1 MHIRRSTALKVG
13 VASVLAVGAFGPIAS
28 ATTVPPGTDAGGEG
42 GGDCVVGVSWNNFQ
56 EPRWAAWDEPTMKGA
71 IEAGGGSYI
80 STDAQSSV
88 EQQASDVENLI
99 AQGANVLVILAQDGT
114 AILPSVA
121 SALSNGVP
129 VIAYDRLIDDP
140 GVLYMTF
147 DNVGVG
153 RTIAEVIYDLVPTGN
168 YVIIKGNSAD
178 ANADFLRAG
187 MEEVIGDAV
196 AAGDI
201 TIVGETYTDNWDAA
215 LAQTEMEQFLTE
227 TDNDVQA
234 VLSENDSMA
243 GGVVAALEAQGL
255 AGQVPVGGQ
264 DGDLP
269 ALNRVALG
277 TQTVSVWKDS
287 RILGEAAGA
296 AALELCANPDIAS
309 VTGTAPFTSPG
320 GNELT
325 SIFFDPQPITQR
337 QPRRRPRGGGDRPS
351 DAVPGSR
358 ARDGPGVRRHSGVG
372 AGGHRGGGHR
382 PGGHRGH
389 RHRDHWRLTTLILDE
404 PCVLRH

>member
-1 MHIRRSTALKVG
+1 MHIRRSTVFTVG
-13 VASVLAVGAFGPIAS
+13 VASVLAVGAFGPVAS
-28 ATTVPPGTDAGGEG
+28 ATTVPPGTDGGGG

-56 EPRWAAWDEPTMKGA
+56 EPRWAAWDEPAMKAA

-80 STDAQSSV
+80 STDAKSSA

-121 SALSNGVP
+121 SALSNGIP
-129 VIAYDRLIDDP
+129 VIAYDRLIEDP

-201 TIVGETYTDNWDAA
+201 TIVGETYTDNWDAS
-215 LAQTEMEQFLTE
+215 LAQTEMEQFLTAN
-227 TDNDVQA
+227 DNDVQA

-264 DGDLP
+264 DGDL
-269 ALNRVALG
+269 AR
-277 TQTVSVWKDS
+277 
-287 RILGEAAGA
+287 
-296 AALELCANPDIAS
+296 
-309 VTGTAPFTSPG
+309 
-320 GNELT
+320 
-325 SIFFDPQPITQR
+325 PQPRGPRHANGERLEGLPHARRSRRRGRRGALR
-337 QPRRRPRGGGDRPS
+337 QPRPRLCHGHRS
-351 DAVPGSR
+351 VH
-358 ARDGPGVRRHSGVG
+358 V
-372 AGGHRGGGHR
+372 AGGQRADVD
-382 PGGHRGH
+382 P
-389 RHRDHWRLTTLILDE
+389 
-404 PCVLRH
+404 LRS

>member
-1 MHIRRSTALKVG
+1 MHIRRSTAFKVG
-13 VASVLAVGAFGPIAS
+13 VASILAVGAFGPVAS
-28 ATTVPPGTDAGGEG
+28 ATTVPPGTDGGGGG

-56 EPRWAAWDEPTMKGA
+56 EPRWAAWDEPHIKDA
-71 IEAGGGSYI
+71 LEAGGASYI
-80 STDAQSSV
+80 STDAGSSA
-88 EQQASDVENLI
+88 EQQATDVENLI
-99 AQGANVLVILAQDGT
+99 AQGANVLIILAQDGT

-121 SALSNGVP
+121 TALSSGIP

-140 GVLYMTF
+140 GVLYLTF

-153 RTIAEVIYDLVPTGN
+153 RTIAEVIYELVPTGN

-201 TIVGETYTDNWDAA
+201 TIVGETYTDNWDPA
-215 LAQTEMEQFLTE
+215 LAQTEMEQFLTAN
-227 TDNDVQA
+227 DNDVQA

-277 TQTVSVWKDS
+277 TQAVSVWKDS
-287 RILGEAAGA
+287 RMLGDVAGQ

-325 SIFFDPQPITQR
+325 SVLLTPQPITRDNLDLVLDAGVIDQATLC
-337 QPRRRPRGGGDRPS
+337 QGVEPGTVPVCDATGGSGP
-351 DAVPGSR
+351 AGSEPTGTESMGTEP
-358 ARDGPGVRRHSGVG
+358 ATT
-372 AGGHRGGGHR
+372 GG
-382 PGGHRGH
+382 
-389 RHRDHWRLTTLILDE
+389 
-404 PCVLRH
+404 

>member
-1 MHIRRSTALKVG
+1 MHIRRSTAFTVG
-13 VASVLAVGAFGPIAS
+13 VASILAVGALGPVAS
-28 ATTVPPGTDAGGEG
+28 ATTVPPGTEGGGGG

-56 EPRWAAWDEPTMKGA
+56 EPRWAKWDEPALQGA
-71 IEAGGGSYI
+71 IEAGGGTYI
-80 STDAQSSV
+80 STDAQSSA
-88 EQQASDVENLI
+88 ETQASDVENLI
-99 AQGANVLVILAQDGT
+99 AQGADVLVILAQDGT

-121 SALSNGVP
+121 NAVANGIP

-147 DNVGVG
+147 DNVEVG
-153 RTIAEVIYDLVPTGN
+153 RIIARTIFDLVPTGN

-178 ANADFLRAG
+178 ANADFLRGG
-187 MEEVIGDAV
+187 MEEIIGDAV
-196 AAGDI
+196 EAGDI
-201 TIVGETYTDNWDAA
+201 TIVGETYTDNWDPA
-215 LAQTEMEQFLTE
+215 LAQTEMEQFLTAN
-227 TDNDVQA
+227 DNDVQA

-287 RILGEAAGA
+287 RLLGDAAGQA
-296 AALELCANPDIAS
+296 AVQLCADPDIAT
-309 VTGTAPFTSPG
+309 VEGTATFSSPG

-325 SIFFDPQPITQR
+325 SVLLTPEAITLDNLDVVLDAGIIDQATLC
-337 QPRRRPRGGGDRPS
+337 QGVEPGTVPVCDATAGSAGSAPADTGAAGTAPAGTAPAGTAPATTGG
-351 DAVPGSR
+351 
-358 ARDGPGVRRHSGVG
+358 
-372 AGGHRGGGHR
+372 
-382 PGGHRGH
+382 
-389 RHRDHWRLTTLILDE
+389 
-404 PCVLRH
+404 

>member
-1 MHIRRSTALKVG
+1 MHIRRSTAFALSA
-13 VASVLAVGAFGPIAS
+13 ASVLAVGAFSPIAS
-28 ATTVPPGTDAGGEG
+28 ATTVPPGTEGAESGG

-56 EPRWAAWDEPTMKGA
+56 EPRWAAWDEPALQGA
-71 IEAGGGSYI
+71 IEAEGGTYI
-80 STDAQSSV
+80 STDAQSSA
-88 EQQASDVENLI
+88 ETQLSDVENLI
-99 AQGANVLVILAQDGT
+99 SQGANVLVILAQDGT
-114 AILPSVA
+114 AILPAVA
-121 SALSNGVP
+121 TALDNGIP

-168 YVIIKGNSAD
+168 YVIIKGNAAD

-196 AAGDI
+196 EAGDI
-201 TIVGETYTDNWDAA
+201 TIVGESYTDNWDPAI
-215 LAQTEMEQFLTE
+215 AQTNMEQFLT
-227 TDNDVQA
+227 DANNDVQA

-287 RILGEAAGA
+287 RILGQAAGE
-296 AALELCANPDIAS
+296 AALELCANPDLAS

-325 SIFFDPQPITQR
+325 SIFFDPQAITRDNLDVVLEAGVIDQATLC
-337 QPRRRPRGGGDRPS
+337 QGVEAGTVAVCDESAGSAPAGSEPMGTEPAGTEPAGTESMGTDPATTGG
-351 DAVPGSR
+351 
-358 ARDGPGVRRHSGVG
+358 
-372 AGGHRGGGHR
+372 
-382 PGGHRGH
+382 
-389 RHRDHWRLTTLILDE
+389 
-404 PCVLRH
+404 

>member
-1 MHIRRSTALKVG
+1 VG
-13 VASVLAVGAFGPIAS
+13 AASLLAVGAFGPIAS
-28 ATTVPPGTDAGGEG
+28 ATTVPPGTDAAEGG

-56 EPRWAAWDEPTMKGA
+56 EPRWAMWDEPALQGA

-80 STDAQSSV
+80 STDAQSSA
-88 EQQASDVENLI
+88 ETQASDVENLI
-99 AQGANVLVILAQDGT
+99 AQGADVLVILAQDGT

-121 SALSNGVP
+121 NAVANGIP
-129 VIAYDRLIDDP
+129 VIAYDRLIEDP

-147 DNVGVG
+147 DNVEVG
-153 RTIAEVIYDLVPTGN
+153 RILASTIFEIVPTGN

-187 MEEVIGDAV
+187 FEEIIGDAV
-196 AAGDI
+196 EAGDI
-201 TIVGETYTDNWDAA
+201 TIVGETYTDNWDPA

-227 TDNDVQA
+227 NDNDVQA

-287 RILGEAAGA
+287 RLLGEAAGE
-296 AALELCANPDIAS
+296 AALQLCANPDLAA
-309 VTGTAPFTSPG
+309 VEGTTTFASPG
-320 GNELT
+320 GNDLT
-325 SIFFDPQPITQR
+325 SVLLTPQAITRDNLYVVLDAGIIDQATLC
-337 QPRRRPRGGGDRPS
+337 QGVEPGTVPVCDATAGSAPADTGAAGTAPAGTAPATTGG
-351 DAVPGSR
+351 
-358 ARDGPGVRRHSGVG
+358 
-372 AGGHRGGGHR
+372 
-382 PGGHRGH
+382 
-389 RHRDHWRLTTLILDE
+389 
-404 PCVLRH
+404 

>member
-1 MHIRRSTALKVG
+1 M
-13 VASVLAVGAFGPIAS
+13 
-28 ATTVPPGTDAGGEG
+28 
-42 GGDCVVGVSWNNFQ
+42 Q
-56 EPRWAAWDEPTMKGA
+56 GA

-80 STDAQSSV
+80 STDAQSSA
-88 EQQASDVENLI
+88 ETQASDVENLI

-121 SALSNGVP
+121 NALANGIP

-187 MEEVIGDAV
+187 MEEVIGEAV

-201 TIVGETYTDNWDAA
+201 TIVGETYTDNWDAS

-227 TDNDVQA
+227 TNNDVQA

-243 GGVVAALEAQGL
+243 GGVIAALDAQGL
-255 AGQVPVGGQ
+255 AGEVPVGGQ

-287 RILGEAAGA
+287 RILGEAAGQ
-296 AALELCANPDIAS
+296 AALELCANPDLAS
-309 VTGTAPFTSPG
+309 VTGTAPFASPG

-325 SIFFDPQPITQR
+325 SIFFDPQPITRDNLDLVLDAGVIDQATLC
-337 QPRRRPRGGGDRPS
+337 QGVEPGTVPVCDATGGSGP
-351 DAVPGSR
+351 AGSEPTGTESMGTEP
-358 ARDGPGVRRHSGVG
+358 ATT
-372 AGGHRGGGHR
+372 GG
-382 PGGHRGH
+382 
-389 RHRDHWRLTTLILDE
+389 
-404 PCVLRH
+404 

>member
-1 MHIRRSTALKVG
+1 MHIRRSTALTLSA
-13 VASVLAVGAFGPIAS
+13 ASVLAVGAFGPIAS
-28 ATTVPPGTDAGGEG
+28 ATTVPPGTDAGGGG

-56 EPRWAAWDEPTMKGA
+56 EPRWAMWDEPALQGA

-80 STDAQSSV
+80 STDAQSSA
-88 EQQASDVENLI
+88 ETQASDVENLI

-121 SALSNGVP
+121 SAVANGIP
-129 VIAYDRLIDDP
+129 VIAYDRLIEDP

-147 DNVGVG
+147 DNVEVG
-153 RTIAEVIYDLVPTGN
+153 RILASTIFEIVPSGN

-178 ANADFLRAG
+178 ANADFLRG
-187 MEEVIGDAV
+187 GFEEIIGDAV
-196 AAGDI
+196 EAGDI
-201 TIVGETYTDNWDAA
+201 TIVGETYTDNWDPA

-227 TDNDVQA
+227 NDNDVQA

-287 RILGEAAGA
+287 RLLGAAAGEAAVQ
-296 AALELCANPDIAS
+296 LCANPDVAA
-309 VTGTAPFTSPG
+309 VEGTTTFASPG
-320 GNELT
+320 GNDLT
-325 SIFFDPQPITQR
+325 SVLLTPQAITRDNLDVVLDAGIIDQATLC
-337 QPRRRPRGGGDRPS
+337 QGVEPGTVPVCDATAGSAPADTGAAGTAPATTGG
-351 DAVPGSR
+351 
-358 ARDGPGVRRHSGVG
+358 
-372 AGGHRGGGHR
+372 
-382 PGGHRGH
+382 
-389 RHRDHWRLTTLILDE
+389 
-404 PCVLRH
+404 

>member
-1 MHIRRSTALKVG
+1 MHIRRSTAFTVG
-13 VASVLAVGAFGPIAS
+13 VASILAFGAFGAVAG
-28 ATTVPPGTDAGGEG
+28 ATTVPSGTEGGGGG

-56 EPRWAAWDEPTMKGA
+56 EPRWAAWDEPHIQA
-71 IEAGGGSYI
+71 ALEAGGASYI
-80 STDAQSSV
+80 STDAGSSA
-88 EQQASDVENLI
+88 EQQATDVENLI
-99 AQGANVLVILAQDGT
+99 AQGANVLIILAQDGT

-121 SALSNGVP
+121 TALSSGIP

-140 GVLYMTF
+140 GVLYLTF

-201 TIVGETYTDNWDAA
+201 TIVGETYTDNWDPA
-215 LAQTEMEQFLTE
+215 LAQTEMEQFLTAN
-227 TDNDVQA
+227 DNDVQA

-277 TQTVSVWKDS
+277 TQAVSVWKDS
-287 RILGEAAGA
+287 RMLGDVAGA
-296 AALELCANPDIAS
+296 AALELCANPDLAS

-325 SIFFDPQPITQR
+325 SVLLTPQPITRDNLDLVLDAGVIDQATLC
-337 QPRRRPRGGGDRPS
+337 QGVEPGTVPVCDETAGSAAGSAPAETGAAGSAPAATEPAGTAPATTGG
-351 DAVPGSR
+351 
-358 ARDGPGVRRHSGVG
+358 
-372 AGGHRGGGHR
+372 
-382 PGGHRGH
+382 
-389 RHRDHWRLTTLILDE
+389 
-404 PCVLRH
+404 